1 MKTSAKNDLRGK
13 TADDLKAMAK
23 EARDTM
29 FKARIS
35 KSVEGKAIG
44 IKYRDLRRQIA
55 RIETILGEKARAAST
70 AGAK

>member
-13 TADDLKAMAK
+13 SADDLKAMAK

-35 KSVEGKAIG
+35 KSVEGKAIT

-55 RIETILGEKARAAST
+55 RIETILGEKTRAASK

>member
-1 MKTSAKNDLRGK
+1 MKRSAKIQLREK
-13 TADDLKAMAK
+13 SVDDLKALAK
-23 EARDTM
+23 EARDSM

-44 IKYRDLRRQIA
+44 INYRDKRRQIA
-55 RIETILGEKARAAST
+55 RIQGILSEKTKAAQ

>member
-13 TADDLKAMAK
+13 TPDDLKALAK
-23 EARDTM
+23 AARDTM
-29 FKARIS
+29 FNARIS

-44 IKYRDLRRQIA
+44 ISYRDLRRQVA
-55 RIETILGEKARAAST
+55 RIETILTEKTRAAK

>member
-1 MKTSAKNDLRGK
+1 MKPSAKNALREK
-13 TADDLKAMAK
+13 SADDLKAMAK

-44 IKYRDLRRQIA
+44 INYRDLRRQVA
-55 RIETILGEKARAAST
+55 RIETLLSEKSRAAK